1 MIDSIKPEV
10 ELSDRVLYTYFR
22 SSAAYRVRIAL
33 NLKRLD
39 YRAVPVHLLRDGG
52 QQHQPEYRAVHPFG
66 LVPSYRENGRT
77 IRQSLAII
85 EYLDECHPEP
95 PLLPATPFAR
105 AEVRQL
111 ALSIACEIH
120 PLNNPRVMK
129 YLERELHVDE
139 ATRLGW
145 MRHWMKVGLQ
155 ALETLLADMG
165 SSGRFC
171 HGDQP
176 SLADC
181 CLVPQLFNARR
192 FAVDLSEFPRLLAI
206 DAACNALQAFPN
218 AHPSRQPD
226 AAT

>member
-1 MIDSIKPEV
+1 MRDSTKREATV
-10 ELSDRVLYTYFR
+10 ADRVLYTYFR

-33 NLKRLD
+33 NLKGLG

-52 QQHQPEYRAVHPFG
+52 QQHQPEYRAVNPFG
-66 LVPSYRENGRT
+66 LVPSYREDGRI

-85 EYLDECHPEP
+85 EYLDECHPKP
-95 PLLPATPFAR
+95 PLLPATPLAR

-111 ALSIACEIH
+111 ALSIACDIH
-120 PLNNPRVMK
+120 PLNNPRVLK
-129 YLERELHVDE
+129 YLERELHADE

-155 ALETLLADMG
+155 ALEALLADMG
-165 SSGRFC
+165 SKRRFC

-176 SLADC
+176 TLADC
-181 CLVPQLFNARR
+181 CLVPQELNARR
-192 FAVDLSEFPRLLAI
+192 FEVDLSECPRLLEI
-206 DAACNALQAFPN
+206 DAACNALQAFQG
-218 AHPSRQPD
+218 AHPSMQPD

>member
-1 MIDSIKPEV
+1 MRESIKPEAAV
-10 ELSDRVLYTYFR
+10 SERVVYTYFR

-33 NLKRLD
+33 NLKGLD

-52 QQHQPEYRAVHPFG
+52 QQHQPEYRAVNPFG
-66 LVPSYRENGRT
+66 LVPSYREDGRT

-95 PLLPATPFAR
+95 PLLPATPFGR

-120 PLNNPRVMK
+120 PINNPRILK

-139 ATRLGW
+139 AARLAW
-145 MRHWMKVGLQ
+145 MRHWIGTGLQ
-155 ALETLLADMG
+155 ALEALLEDMG

-171 HGDQP
+171 HGNQP
-176 SLADC
+176 TLADC

-192 FAVDLSEFPRLLAI
+192 FEVDLSKIPRLIEI
-206 DAACNALQAFPN
+206 DDACGALRAFQD
-218 AHPSRQPD
+218 AHPSKQPD
-226 AAT
+226 AAM